1 MADITIIIA
10 DDHPLFRY
18 GVRAELESISNFKII
33 GEAGDGSEALDL
45 INKHKPNVAILDNQ
59 MPKLTGIEVSKEL
72 KKSGSDTKVILLT
85 MHNDKKTYQK
95 AFEAGVKAFVLK
107 DDAVLDIVDAI
118 NKVISGGE
126 FISSNLTKIILDGLK
141 YDTGNDQIIGLVNE
155 LTPAEKNLLLLISD
169 LKTNDEI
176 ADILFISKRT
186 IENHKVSLAKK
197 LQLKSSK
204 DLLRFAIQN
213 KELFKEI

>member
-10 DDHPLFRY
+10 DDHPLFRF
-18 GVRAELESISNFKII
+18 GVRAELESVSNFKIVA
-33 GEAGDGSEALDL
+33 EAENGTEALNL
-45 INKHKPNVAILDNQ
+45 IKEVKPDIAVLDNQ
-59 MPKLTGIEVSKEL
+59 MPGLTGIEISCEL
-72 KKSGSDTKVILLT
+72 QKLQNDTKVILLT

-118 NKVISGGE
+118 NKVASGSE
-126 FISSNLTKIILDGLK
+126 FISSNLTKIIVNGFAKIPSEDKITGL
-141 YDTGNDQIIGLVNE
+141 LNE
-155 LTPAEKNLLLLISD
+155 LTPTEKRLLLLISD

-186 IENHKVSLAKK
+186 IENHKVSLTRK
-197 LQLKSSK
+197 LQLKSSR
-204 DLLRFAIQN
+204 DLLKFAIQN
-213 KELFKEI
+213 KELFKDF